1 MSLIRHDNKDINQL
15 EQLITHDNG
24 TPLFGEIEMY
34 RRICA
39 DCEESD
45 LVWHFWHDISLPIE
59 HDKQIDFLLVCN
71 RGAIVIEVKGGS
83 IGIRDGVYVQSRG
96 NDYRE
101 LKRSP
106 FDQAKHYKHKL
117 MQYGVID
124 SRMIF
129 VTYACA
135 FPHSDIDVTNTNHN
149 LDLGY
154 KLWSSTHQRNENESF
169 ADFCES
175 VIEKDKE
182 KEGFQFNTL
191 DEEQINASFSN
202 LIETHGSLSG
212 YISRHYQEIIDWLK
226 LDNISTYKS
235 LQRNHRLIIE
245 GGPGTGKTTI
255 AKAFIK
261 GFRGMR
267 GLYLCWNKLLAAH
280 IRGKLMAENLCDC
293 EAWQFN
299 QYINHI
305 SGQNTYDIFQD
316 AEGLIGKLTN
326 IIDNYR
332 TTESYVPYD
341 YIIVDEAQDIFDK
354 GLFVVL
360 DKLTTTS
367 TDGMR
372 NGRYLVFFDYE
383 QGYSS
388 EKRNL
393 GEYADELLGYGGA
406 HFLLCENKRLAT
418 TQYIL
423 EEATKLLNTGS
434 DQDNLRRAL
443 SKIELNDNDYIRI
456 SRFDSSINL
465 ILHIV
470 RKILPRVNGSESVL
484 LTDSQMETVYNSV
497 KFNPRLK
504 ELTEENIVEQDD
516 RLPLSSILKFKGLE
530 KKHVVLVVNATT
542 YINSYELYI
551 GMTRAMIDIEMLIL
565 E

>member
-1 MSLIRHDNKDINQL
+1 MSLIRHDNKDIDQL
-15 EQLITHDNG
+15 ERLITHDNG

-39 DCEESD
+39 DCEKSD
-45 LVWHFWHDISLPIE
+45 LVWHFWHDISLPVE
-59 HDKQIDFLLVCN
+59 HGKQIDFLLVCN
-71 RGAIVIEVKGGS
+71 RGAVVIEVKGGLIS
-83 IGIRDGVYVQSRG
+83 IRDGVYVQSRG
-96 NDYRE
+96 NNYRE

-106 FDQAKHYKHKL
+106 FDQAKDYKHKL

-135 FPHSDIDVTNTNHN
+135 FPHSDIEITNTNHN
-149 LDLGY
+149 LNLGY
-154 KLWSSTHQRNENESF
+154 KLWSSRHQQDDQESF
-169 ADFCES
+169 ADFCVS
-175 VIEKDKE
+175 VIERDKRNQ
-182 KEGFQFNTL
+182 GFQIETL
-191 DEEQINASFSN
+191 DDQQIEASFSN

-261 GFRGMR
+261 GYRGMR

-280 IRGKLMAENLCDC
+280 IRGKLEVENLCDC
-293 EAWQFN
+293 EVWQFN

-305 SGQNTYDIFQD
+305 SGQNTYDVFLD
-316 AEGLIGKLTN
+316 AEGLIGELTN
-326 IIDNYR
+326 IIDSYR
-332 TTESYVPYD
+332 TSENYIPYD
-341 YIIVDEAQDIFDK
+341 YIIIDEAQDIFDK
-354 GLFVVL
+354 GLFLVL
-360 DKLTTTS
+360 DKLTTTA
-367 TDGMR
+367 TDGRR
-372 NGRYLVFFDYE
+372 NGRYLVFFDHE

-388 EKRNL
+388 KKRNL
-393 GEYADELLGYGGA
+393 CEYADELSGYGA

-434 DQDNLRRAL
+434 DQARIRDVL
-443 SKIELNDNDYIRI
+443 SEIEANNNDYIKI
-456 SRFDSSINL
+456 YRFNSTKNL
-465 ILHIV
+465 ILHIIRNV
-470 RKILPRVNGSESVL
+470 LPRSNGSEYVL
-484 LTDSQMETVYNSV
+484 LTDSQMETVYNAV
-497 KFNPRLK
+497 RFNPGLK
-504 ELTEENIVEQDD
+504 ELTEENIVVQDD
-516 RLPLSSILKFKGLE
+516 RLPFSSILKFKGLE
-530 KKHVVLVVNATT
+530 KRHVVLVVNATT